1 MSALLASRH
10 TLLLVSV
17 LAAAL
22 VQGPA
27 CGGGGEGS
35 ASGATSGETSTG
47 TSSGGESEGASTTA
61 GGLVGTCD
69 PPIAAL
75 APADARLTV
84 DAEGRLRDAQGRD
97 VIMRGLNTGG
107 RSKWAPFVPFPLA
120 ADADLAA
127 TAAAADAFFERLRPW
142 GVDVVRMPMSWEALE
157 PSRGTYDE
165 GYLDRYE
172 AMVTSAWSRGLRVI
186 VDFHQDVYASPFC
199 GDGFPIWSIG
209 QADPGAPRH
218 DCPGWGIKYLNDAG
232 VRASFDRFWAGED
245 DLRVD
250 FVAMW
255 SEVLM
260 RLGDHPGVVGFEVI
274 NEPGWG
280 TASDQAAWKDEVLA
294 PFYAEALAELRPLA
308 PGLLFFYDDPGIDAV
323 PLADVHFTE
332 VVGEGLV
339 YAPHLYDP
347 GLLAGQAA
355 SGLDPLPKLTGM
367 ATNRAAQG
375 HAVLLGEFG
384 LAEASLSQGGAEWLT
399 LVLDQVDAGLGHA
412 LGVLAGGGAVE
423 RGGPLGVGR
432 GRGGAGAPRR
442 VRAAVAAGGRGDG
455 RELRVGWVGGGGE
468 RVVDGRRRGER
479 DRPAGA
485 DLRGGAA
492 GGGER
497 RGGLFYVR
505 SGARRGARAGA
516 GRRGG
521 DGDAGALRGR
531 PGLWGR
537 RRRGG
542 RGATRATHG
551 FGGR

>member
-27 CGGGGEGS
+27 CRGGGEGS

-186 VDFHQDVYASPFC
+186 VDFHQDIYASPFC

-399 LVLDQVDAGLGHA
+399 LVLDQVDALRFSATLWECSQAAELWNGEDLSVLGADGEERA
-412 LGVLAGGGAVE
+412 LLDAFVRPWLRAVAGTDASFAWDGSAGAASASWTADGGVSEIVLPARIFGAEPQVE
-423 RGGPLGVGR
+423 VSGEGACFTYDPGR
-432 GRGGAGAPRR
+432 GEVR
-442 VRAAVAAGGRGDG
+442 VQA
-455 RELRVGWVGGGGE
+455 
-468 RVVDGRRRGER
+468 
-479 DRPAGA
+479 PAGVA
-485 DLRGGAA
+485 VTVTL
-492 GGGER
+492 
-497 RGGLFYVR
+497 GL
-505 SGARRGARAGA
+505 
-516 GRRGG
+516 
-521 DGDAGALRGR
+521 
-531 PGLWGR
+531 
-537 RRRGG
+537 
-542 RGATRATHG
+542 
-551 FGGR
+551 